1 MRIYANQIRTAKIIK
16 TGISP
21 ITDIRHTTAKKRKN
35 GARKGIRQARNKHKN
50 IALNIFFL
58 LNESNST
65 SANLCF
71 AFIIPHFILYSK
83 FTDFLFYK
91 MKNFHPTG
99 NCPVR
104 DVLSRLGD
112 KWSILVLVTL
122 NANGTM
128 RFSDIHKTIEDISQ
142 RMLTVTLR
150 TLESDGLVERR
161 IYAEVPP
168 RVEYNLTDT
177 GRSLIPH
184 VEALVDWALEH
195 MAVILQNRES
205 KEPFRV
211 VER

>member
-1 MRIYANQIRTAKIIK
+1 MLSIRRIEKIK
-16 TGISP
+16 
-21 ITDIRHTTAKKRKN
+21 
-35 GARKGIRQARNKHKN
+35 
-50 IALNIFFL
+50 
-58 LNESNST
+58 
-65 SANLCF
+65 
-71 AFIIPHFILYSK
+71 
-83 FTDFLFYK
+83 K

-150 TLESDGLVERR
+150 TLESDGLVERK

-211 VER
+211 VE

>member
-1 MRIYANQIRTAKIIK
+1 
-16 TGISP
+16 
-21 ITDIRHTTAKKRKN
+21 
-35 GARKGIRQARNKHKN
+35 
-50 IALNIFFL
+50 
-58 LNESNST
+58 
-65 SANLCF
+65 
-71 AFIIPHFILYSK
+71 
-83 FTDFLFYK
+83 

-195 MAVILQNRES
+195 MAVILQNRS
-205 KEPFRV
+205 SI
-211 VER
+211 